1 VSWLLDVNFILASRW
16 TTHPD
21 HVKSK
26 AWIDSVGEFHTCAIT
41 ELGFIRISLSSAYRA
56 SWDEV
61 QEALAK
67 LYTRPGYHFLSDD
80 VNGAASAQ
88 TGFRDTTDAHLIALA
103 KRHNLKLATL
113 DTTLL
118 SQSWSDGIASN
129 PLLIGSVSG

>member
-1 VSWLLDVNFILASRW
+1 MSWLLDVNFILASRW

-26 AWIDSVGEFHTCAIT
+26 AWIDSVGEFHTCAIS

-80 VNGAASAQ
+80 VNGCSLG
-88 TGFRDTTDAHLIALA
+88 TNRF
-103 KRHNLKLATL
+103 
-113 DTTLL
+113 
-118 SQSWSDGIASN
+118 
-129 PLLIGSVSG
+129 